1 VRDRL
6 LGLLL
11 FLPVPCVLWLFTQ
24 RPLGIMPS
32 LTAGIL
38 LVATHRLYARPFAL
52 ARADRRCLWCGVTLG
67 SGTEILVTEPP
78 GRTPWRTCGPD
89 HLRPLAGTLTFAG
102 HHSVALRAGILGSLG
117 LFLAGSLASAAG
129 YAASV
134 TAADATAAFRLGV
147 AASVLPLG
155 WLGARTPA
163 TEPYRA
169 PFPVHIQALI
179 GTRAVLWLFRWVGA
193 AWLVLGVIH
202 VARRLGVAPL

>member
-1 VRDRL
+1 MRDRL

-24 RPLGIMPS
+24 RPAGIVPS

-52 ARADRRCLWCGVTLG
+52 ARAHRRCLWCGTAVEAG
-67 SGTEILVTEPP
+67 MEIAVTEPS
-78 GRTPWRTCGPD
+78 GATRWRTCGPD
-89 HLRPLAGTLTFAG
+89 HLQPLARTLSFAAR
-102 HHSVALRAGILGSLG
+102 HSLLLRVGILGSLG
-117 LFLAGSLASAAG
+117 LFLAMAVAG
-129 YAASV
+129 ATGHGGAF
-134 TAADATAAFRLGV
+134 TAADATAVFRLGV

-155 WLGARTPA
+155 WLGARGSA
-163 TEPYRA
+163 MEPYVA

-179 GTRAVLWLFRWVGA
+179 GTRAVLWLFRWVGI

-202 VARRLGVAPL
+202 VAERFGAGPL